1 MKLKRFEEKFGV
13 KKPVIAMIHVGALPG
28 TPGYG
33 GSVKNI
39 IETVR
44 SEAAM
49 YKKAGVDAIAIE
61 NMHDIPYLKNHVGP
75 EITSV
80 MSICGFEAKALSG
93 LPCGIQILAGANREA
108 MASAHAAGL
117 DFIRAEGFVF
127 AHVADEGIIESNAGD
142 ILRYRKMIGA
152 ENIMVFTDIKKKH
165 SSHSITADTT
175 IGETAH
181 AAEFF
186 LSDGLI
192 VTGVATG
199 AEASIDEINAV
210 KNSVKIPVMV
220 GSGVSYENVEEYLD
234 SADALIIGSYFKK
247 AGKWENTVDLDRTKK
262 FMEKVRKLRKKA

>member
-1 MKLKRFEEKFGV
+1 MRLKKFDDVFAV

-80 MSICGFEAKALSG
+80 MSICGFEAKSVSS

-127 AHVADEGIIESNAGD
+127 AHVADEGIIESSAGD

-152 ENIMVFTDIKKKH
+152 ENILVFTDIKKKH

-210 KNSVKIPVMV
+210 KKSVRIPVMV
-220 GSGVSYENVEEYLD
+220 GSGVTLENVDEYLE
-234 SADALIIGSYFKK
+234 SADAMIIGSYFKK

-262 FMEKVRKLRKKA
+262 FMEKVKRLRKK